1 MPHAPA
7 STTRPRITALVAG
20 LAFCGLAHAAA
31 PGSIVTGS
39 LGATAGGSDGHGT
52 VDLGLWAMPHTS
64 GESTGFVN
72 SVTWRSEGG
81 SLAADGTTSL
91 YAAVGPDPATS
102 FSQLQSRWSAQFFN
116 AGTAPGVLSFDVIV
130 DAFVFERVDFEGIWV
145 PTGGNLDW
153 LADAYARVDWRQHY
167 PLAGADS
174 GSLDF
179 TQSGSAKLSF
189 RSALLQPGEQFGLT
203 LDSMAFAQAASGL
216 TVTCLQAVPVLAGC
230 DLRPADGHAS
240 VNLML
245 RIDHLQ
251 VTAVPEP
258 ASALMLAGGLGLLGA
273 AARRRRSALS

>member
-1 MPHAPA
+1 
-7 STTRPRITALVAG
+7 
-20 LAFCGLAHAAA
+20 
-31 PGSIVTGS
+31 
-39 LGATAGGSDGHGT
+39 
-52 VDLGLWAMPHTS
+52 MPHTS

-216 TVTCLQAVPVLAGC
+216 TVTCLQAVPVLADC

-240 VNLML
+240 VNLTL

-273 AARRRRSALS
+273 AARRRRTMLS